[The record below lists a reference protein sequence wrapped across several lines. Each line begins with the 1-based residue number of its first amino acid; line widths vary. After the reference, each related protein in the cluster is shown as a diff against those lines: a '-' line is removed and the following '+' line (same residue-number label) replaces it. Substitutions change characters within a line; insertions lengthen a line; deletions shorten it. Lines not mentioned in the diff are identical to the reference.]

1 MIPPLDFIP
10 AAEETGLIVPIGRLV
25 LHEACRRMRQWHDLP
40 RPDDGP
46 LSISVNLSGK
56 QFLQADLISQI
67 GRVLRQTGLD
77 ASCLKL
83 EITESAIMEKAD
95 LAEQTVK
102 QLQALGVRLHIDDFG
117 TGYSSLSY
125 LHRFPVE
132 MLKIDR
138 SFVCRMNARGE
149 NSEIAQTII
158 QLAHNLGIRVVA
170 EGIETAEQ
178 LEQLKKMG
186 CEYGQGYF
194 LSKPVDGRQVQAL
207 LTAYH

>member
-1 MIPPLDFIP
+1 
-10 AAEETGLIVPIGRLV
+10 
-25 LHEACRRMRQWHDLP
+25 
-40 RPDDGP
+40 
-46 LSISVNLSGK
+46 
-56 QFLQADLISQI
+56 
-67 GRVLRQTGLD
+67 
-77 ASCLKL
+77 
-83 EITESAIMEKAD
+83 
-95 LAEQTVK
+95 
-102 QLQALGVRLHIDDFG
+102 
-117 TGYSSLSY
+117 
-125 LHRFPVE
+125 

-207 LTAYH
+207 LAVNH